1 MKKALVLLLVLAL
14 MLTGFYGKA
23 KAITGLT
30 VTPSPNTAGST
41 AVYTITFTMA
51 NALPAG
57 GTINI
62 TFTGF
67 TVPVSIA
74 NTAVSVNGAYA
85 ASVTPS
91 GLTIIITPSQL
102 TGIPAGYVYV
112 YIAYTAGI
120 KNPSTGGSYPVTVG
134 TSVGGETPLSIPVSI
149 ASAVSSV
156 FVNVNPLNAG
166 STADYWIQFTPGTAL
181 VQNTD
186 YIFVEFPA
194 GSTIPTTIPCSLVT
208 VNGVPC
214 SCGTVT
220 KASNT
225 KIQIRTPVQL
235 IAGNNCAISIPQS
248 VGITNPPTAG
258 TYTIKVST
266 NLETTMVDSNP
277 YTLVGSNIS
286 SLYVSVSPDSAGT
299 AANYTIQFVTGSS
312 GALTATTDWIKI
324 EFPSGTTVPTG
335 TSAGYISIN
344 GRSCTSRSVS
354 GTTITVYIPSTLNI
368 PNSSWVYV
376 SISDSFG
383 IVNPTTVGSSY
394 TLKVSTSKDIIPAT
408 SNTYSITGTSV
419 SNFTVSADS
428 TTQNSTAAYTFNFRT
443 SSTGALLRSSS
454 DKIYIQFPTEFTV
467 PSSISG
473 SYVIVNGT
481 PCTTNI
487 SVSSDKLT
495 ITTPVDI
502 GNSSSSIPIVISQN
516 ANIKNPSSSGTYS
529 FSLSTTKDVVPA
541 SANLQIVKSTITK
554 PVVQLTGYSV
564 NEVVGVTVTFQTG
577 SGGALSRNSDKI
589 SIVFPAGFVL
599 PSTISNQYVKVNNY
613 NATSVTKSGQRIDI
627 TPSIDVSANAT
638 VTVVIDKLSNIK
650 NPGSQGD
657 YKLSVYTSKETTQ
670 LDSDIFKIVMLPTT
684 TFFVTPQ
691 NPDGQNGY
699 YITTPKVTLTAT
711 SPVDVSPV
719 IYYYFDTGNPQVYSG
734 VISVPDG
741 MHTLYYYA
749 QDKFQN
755 KEVTQS
761 KQFKVDTS
769 PPAITVTYPQQ
780 NAILNTKNF
789 TITGTTE
796 TGATLTI
803 NNNSVSVGANGTFS
817 YDAVI
822 SGPQTFTIVA
832 RDSAGNTK
840 QFVLN
845 VSLDTTPPILNVS
858 EPKAFEEIHT
868 QFVTVK
874 GKTEKDAKVTING
887 TEVQVNPADYSFSYS
902 LQLATAGLNSIQVIA
917 VDLAGNQT
925 TSAIPVNYIPKTK
938 IVLQVGNSVALVNDK
953 TVKLDASPKIVK
965 DRTLVPLR
973 FIAEAFGANVQ
984 WNSVFKLVIIKLQ
997 DKEIILQIGT
1007 SYASVG
1013 DKKYTL
1019 DTAPIIDKGYTMV
1032 PIRFIAEAL
1041 NSSVEW
1047 DEKTKTVTIVYPK

>member
-1 MKKALVLLLVLAL
+1 MKKLLVLLLVLAL

-23 KAITGLT
+23 EAITGLS

-41 AVYTITFTMA
+41 AAYTITFTMA
-51 NALPAG
+51 NPLPVG

-67 TVPVSIA
+67 TVPLSIT
-74 NTAVSVNGAYA
+74 NTTVSVNGFPAT
-85 ASVTPS
+85 SVISS
-91 GLTIIITPSQL
+91 GSMITITPSQAGGL
-102 TGIPAGYVYV
+102 PSGYTYIYISTG
-112 YIAYTAGI
+112 AGI
-120 KNPSTGGSYPVTVG
+120 RNPASGGSYPVTVW
-134 TSVGGETPLSIPVSI
+134 TSVVGEGAQLISVTI
-149 ASAVSSV
+149 ASAASNV

-166 STADYWIQFTPGTAL
+166 STADYYIQFIPGITL
-181 VQNTD
+181 PQNN
-186 YIFVEFPA
+186 YIYVEFPT

-208 VNGVPC
+208 VNGQPC
-214 SCGTVT
+214 ACGSVT
-220 KASNT
+220 KISAT
-225 KIQIRTPVQL
+225 KIQIGTPVQL
-235 IAGNNCAISIPQS
+235 IVGNNCAISIPQS
-248 VGITNPPTAG
+248 VGITNPSTAG

-266 NLETTMVDSNP
+266 QLETTPVDSNS
-277 YTLVGSNIS
+277 YILVGSNIS

-299 AANYTIQFVTGSS
+299 AANYTIQFVTGPS
-312 GALTATTDWIKI
+312 GALTSTTDWIKI

-335 TSAGYISIN
+335 TSASYISIN

-354 GTTITVYIPSTLNI
+354 GTTLTAYIPSTLNI

-383 IVNPTTVGSSY
+383 IVNPSTVGSNY
-394 TLKVSTSKDIIPAT
+394 TLKVSTSRDTISAT
-408 SNTYSITGTSV
+408 SNTYAITGTSV
-419 SNFTVSADS
+419 SNFTVLADP
-428 TTQNSTAAYTFNFRT
+428 TTQNSTAAYTVNFRT
-443 SSTGALLRSSS
+443 SSTGALSRTSS

-467 PSSISG
+467 PSSILG
-473 SYVIVNGT
+473 SYVTVNGT

-502 GNSSSSIPIVISQN
+502 SYSTNVTVVIAQA

-541 SANLQIVKSTITK
+541 SANLPIVKSTITK
-554 PVVQLTGYSV
+554 PVVQLTGYAI
-564 NEVVGVTVTFQTG
+564 NEVIGVTVTFQAG
-577 SGGALSRNSDKI
+577 SGGALTANSDKI

-599 PSTISNQYVKVNNY
+599 PSSISNTYVKVNNS
-613 NATSVTKSGQRIDI
+613 NATSVIKSGQRIDI
-627 TPSIDVSANAT
+627 TPSINILANAT
-638 VTVVIDKLSNIK
+638 VAIVIDKAVSIK

-670 LDSDIFKIVMLPTT
+670 IDSDTFKIVILPTT

-711 SPVDVSPV
+711 SPVDTSPV
-719 IYYYFDTGNPQVYSG
+719 IYYYFDTNSPQVYSS

-741 MHTLYYYA
+741 VHALYYYA

-761 KQFKVDTS
+761 KQFKVDTV
-769 PPAITVTYPQQ
+769 PPAINVTYPQQ
-780 NAILNTKNF
+780 NAILNTKSF

-796 TGATLTI
+796 AGAALII
-803 NNNSVSVGANGTFS
+803 NNNSVNVSANGSFS
-817 YDAVI
+817 YDVVI
-822 SGPQTFTIVA
+822 SGPQTFTVVA
-832 RDSAGNTK
+832 KDVAGNTK

-902 LQLATAGLNSIQVIA
+902 LQLTTSGLNSIQVIA

-973 FIAEAFGANVQ
+973 FIAEAFGADVQ